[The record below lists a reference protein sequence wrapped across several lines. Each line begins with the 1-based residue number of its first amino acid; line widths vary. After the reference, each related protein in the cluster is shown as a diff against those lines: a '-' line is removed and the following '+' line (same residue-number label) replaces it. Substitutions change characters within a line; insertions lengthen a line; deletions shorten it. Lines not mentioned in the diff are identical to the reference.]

1 MKLKQTHG
9 WRTDLWLPTGDGGR
23 GGMDWEFGISHC
35 KLLYLKWIKKTR
47 PYCIAKGTIFN
58 IL

>member
-9 WRTDLWLPTGDGGR
+9 WRTDLCLPTGDGGR

-47 PYCIAKGTIFN
+47 PYCIA
-58 IL
+58 